1 MSLARVHFQCMHFVR
16 ILASNVMVVAG
27 GLCFIMLHF
36 MHIMHNRDVQRACVH
51 THSLLAMR
59 A

>member
-1 MSLARVHFQCMHFVR
+1 MMLRRRLGRACKEREMSLARVHFQCMHFVR

-36 MHIMHNRDVQRACVH
+36 MHIMHN
-51 THSLLAMR
+51 
-59 A
+59 